1 MGYRGMVLRM
11 DGTWRRI
18 AAAVVIGFAGLP
30 AGAQTLTDTL
40 IAAYRTS
47 GLLEQNRAVL
57 RAADEDVAQAVA
69 ELRPV
74 LAYVAETQWADTPVA
89 GDTTSTELGLT
100 ASLLLYDFG
109 ASKLSIEA
117 QKETVLATREAL
129 RGIEQQVLLRAVA
142 AYLNVRRQNAFV
154 GLQDNN
160 VRVIT
165 EQLRAARDR
174 FEVGEVTRTDVS
186 IAEARLAA
194 AQSAHAA
201 AQGALAQSREE
212 YKAVT
217 GAYPGR
223 LAAPPAAP
231 ATAASVEAARD
242 VARSRHPSIRQ
253 AQHEVAATEIAV
265 SAAQAALRPT
275 LSATARALL
284 DVDSGEDTESVTLSL
299 SGPIYQGGQIAS
311 VIRQAQARRD
321 AARGGLH
328 TSVIGVEQ
336 DVGDAWA
343 DVAVSRATTEASEK
357 QVRAAR
363 LALRGAQEELEVGSR
378 TTLDVLDREQELL
391 DAQTNLISAQIDLIL
406 AKFSLLSAMGLMTA
420 DHLDLGI
427 ATYDPAAYYNAVKNA
442 PTVFVSPQGERLD
455 RVLKSLG
462 RE

>member
-1 MGYRGMVLRM
+1 MGNCI

-30 AGAQTLTDTL
+30 VGAQTLTDTL
-40 IAAYRTS
+40 IAAYRSS

-69 ELRPV
+69 DLRPV
-74 LAYVAETQWADTPVA
+74 LAYVAEAQWADTPVA
-89 GDTTSTELGLT
+89 GDTTTTELGLT

-142 AYLNVRRQNAFV
+142 AYLSVRRQNAFV

-165 EQLRAARDR
+165 EQLRAAQDR

-194 AQSAHAA
+194 AQSAYAA

-217 GAYPGR
+217 GTYPGR

-231 ATAASVEAARD
+231 ATAASVAAARD
-242 VARSRHPSIRQ
+242 VARSRHPSILQ

-265 SAAQAALRPT
+265 SASQAALRPK
-275 LSATARALL
+275 LSATARALV
-284 DVDSGEDTESVTLSL
+284 DVDSGDDTESVTLSL

-321 AARGGLH
+321 VARGGLH

-343 DVAVSRATTEASEK
+343 DVAVARATTEASEK

-427 ATYDPAAYYNAVKNA
+427 ATYDPAAYYNAVKDA